1 MRTRRRLE
9 ARRLETSYWPADES
23 EPVLDTTIAG
33 VLRDAAAAAPD
44 RPAIVAGV
52 PDPAQRTRRTYA
64 EAVAEAEA
72 VARVLASRCS
82 PGDRVAVL
90 APSIPESYL
99 LTFAAAMARLVLI
112 PVNPALRA
120 AEIEHI
126 LGTAGAAVAFCVP
139 EHRGNDLAG
148 HLAGLGPQL
157 PALRE
162 VIDFA
167 EWPALVEAGRADDRP
182 LPPPDPDDVAQ
193 LVFTS
198 GTTGAPKGAMLTH
211 RGLTNRSRFSGTRF
225 GIGPGD
231 VYVSTIPLHHV
242 GGQALVLM
250 VVQARATNVLV
261 TQFDAGLQLELIES
275 ERATHTVGVPTMF
288 QDVID
293 HPTFGD
299 RDVSTLRALSTGGSM
314 VPVEIVRHLERSLG
328 VQTTIIFGQTET
340 CGYISQTF
348 PDDDAE
354 DKSTTVGPPLPQL
367 EARVVDPN
375 GGGIVPVGEVGELQV
390 RGVGVTAGYFDDPE
404 QTAAALEP
412 DGWLHTGDL
421 VTMDDRGY
429 LRVTGRVKEMIVTGG
444 VNVYPAEI
452 EAALGAHPAVAQVA
466 VIGVPHER
474 WGEAVVAVVRPVAG
488 AAAGSSPDPSDL
500 EAFARERLAPHKIP
514 KKWVFVDELPVN
526 ASGKVQK
533 YLLQET
539 VSLEEAQ

>member
-1 MRTRRRLE
+1 MTTSRRVLD
-9 ARRLETSYWPADES
+9 TSYWPADVS
-23 EPVLDTTIAG
+23 EPVLDSTIGG
-33 VLRDAAAAAPD
+33 VLRAAAAVAPD
-44 RPAIVAGV
+44 RTALVAGTE
-52 PDPAQRTRRTYA
+52 DPSRRTRRTYA
-64 EAVAEAEA
+64 GAVAEAEA
-72 VARVLASRCS
+72 VARVLAARCS

-112 PVNPALRA
+112 PVNPASRA

-126 LGTAGAAVAFCVP
+126 LARSGATAAFHVP

-148 HLAGLGPQL
+148 LLTSLRPKL

-162 VIDFA
+162 LIPFD
-167 EWPALVEAGRADDRP
+167 EWPAIVELGHGSNDRP
-182 LPPPDPDDVAQ
+182 LPEPGPDDLAQ

-211 RGLTNRSRFSGTRF
+211 RGLCNRSRFSGTRF

-250 VVQARATNVLV
+250 VVQALATNVLV
-261 TQFDAGLQLELIES
+261 TQFDAGLQLELIEA

-299 RDVSTLRALSTGGSM
+299 RDVSTLRALSTGGSL

-328 VQTTIIFGQTET
+328 VRTTIIFGQTET

-348 PDDDAE
+348 PDDDPA
-354 DKSTTVGPPLPQL
+354 DKSSSVGPPLPQL
-367 EARVVDPN
+367 EARVVDTGSGAVAP
-375 GGGIVPVGEVGELQV
+375 IGEVGELQV
-390 RGVGVTAGYFDDPE
+390 RGVGVTAGYFDEPE
-404 QTAAALEP
+404 QTAAAIEP

-429 LRVTGRVKEMIVTGG
+429 LRVTGRVKDMIVTGG

-452 EAALGAHPAVAQVA
+452 EAVVAEHPGVADVA
-466 VIGVPHER
+466 VIGVPHDR
-474 WGEAVVAVVRPVAG
+474 WGEAVVAVVRPSAG
-488 AAAGSSPDPSDL
+488 DTPDPLAL
-500 EAFARERLAPHKIP
+500 ERHTRERLAPHKIP
-514 KKWVFVDELPVN
+514 KRWIFADDLPMT

-533 YLLQET
+533 FLLREKLG
-539 VSLEEAQ
+539 LEEAW